1 MHNDLP
7 SIILDIISIMDAET
21 SSGVGDASQDERNI
35 FCSIVKDTEKF
46 LSEKLLKERL
56 EIDTLQDVGTVKN
69 RIFYTKFIKV
79 KTKLYY
85 KQRRFNLFREESE
98 GYAKLVTELN
108 QEITETVTLQ
118 NILEIVAS
126 LIGCFNLDPN
136 RVLDIILE
144 SFETRPEQDK
154 LFIPLIQSYM
164 SDGGIICEVLGYK
177 YRHFADTVTPNSLYK
192 VTALLLQS
200 GVISLDDIYSWLSP
214 SDKSIIN
221 DWESDMSDAK
231 EFVRKLNI
239 ISTNKD
245 KETEPEPE
253 REMTEEKFSLNQKW
267 GLCEALLS
275 IGDWTTTQKLI
286 KKLPEQSI
294 VVNEQIA
301 KALCKLIHIV
311 IDPIY
316 RNKCLITS
324 IKGKS
329 IPAHENKLAPQPVN
343 TMEDLRLDAFPM
355 FIALGPSLQNDP
367 VLLYKL
373 IRIMRVILTDLKIDP
388 NNTIPIE
395 EDSLYYNILTLL
407 DVCVLPSLSY
417 MDCNCCIAEEI
428 WSVIKFYPYQHR

>member
-1 MHNDLP
+1 M
-7 SIILDIISIMDAET
+7 
-21 SSGVGDASQDERNI
+21 
-35 FCSIVKDTEKF
+35 
-46 LSEKLLKERL
+46 
-56 EIDTLQDVGTVKN
+56 
-69 RIFYTKFIKV
+69 
-79 KTKLYY
+79 
-85 KQRRFNLFREESE
+85 
-98 GYAKLVTELN
+98 
-108 QEITETVTLQ
+108 
-118 NILEIVAS
+118 EIVAS

-177 YRHFADTVTPNSLYK
+177 YRHFADTETPSSLYK

-200 GVISLDDIYSWLSP
+200 GVIALDDIYSWLSP
-214 SDKSIIN
+214 SDKSIIT
-221 DWESDMSDAK
+221 DWEADMTDAK

-245 KETEPEPE
+245 NQTEPEPE
-253 REMTEEKFSLNQKW
+253 REMTQEKFSLNQKW
-267 GLCEALLS
+267 GLCEALLC
-275 IGDWTTTQKLI
+275 IGDWSTTQKLI

-343 TMEDLRLDAFPM
+343 TMEDLRLNAFPM

-388 NNTIPIE
+388 NNSTPIE